1 MSATESSRVLLVMA
15 AKDQRA
21 MAALLDPEVVDDEIF
36 GFHAQQAVE
45 KSLKAWIAAIGGS
58 YGRIHDLTQ
67 LFLLLA
73 DLGCDV
79 TEFEELD
86 ALNPFAVA
94 FRYEAL
100 DFDEPRLDRVA
111 CMAQVKRLYDH
122 VSKVLDR
129 VAEIQ
134 A

>member
-1 MSATESSRVLLVMA
+1 MMRSSAY
-15 AKDQRA
+15 
-21 MAALLDPEVVDDEIF
+21 
-36 GFHAQQAVE
+36 AQQAVE

-58 YGRIHDLTQ
+58 YGRIHDLGQ

-86 ALNPFAVA
+86 VLNPFAVA

-100 DFDEPRLDRVA
+100 DFDEPKLDRVA
-111 CMAQVKRLYDH
+111 CMAQVKRLYDPQRDRC
-122 VSKVLDR
+122 LDGDCR
-129 VAEIQ
+129 GDRGTGREQAYEIRCGQ
-134 A
+134 L